1 VPKTYEV
8 YLDDDLVLTVK
19 DEPGPLMSTAL
30 PPPGFVP
37 PTSDFLSAQAHNPFH
52 EHVLRELLEKSSS
65 LEDYLALL
73 RNGGYR
79 VEEVAE
85 ADEG

>member
-1 VPKTYEV
+1 MARTFEV
-8 YLDDDLVLTVK
+8 YADDDLVLTIK

-30 PPPGFVP
+30 PPPGFSP

-52 EHVLRELLEKSSS
+52 EHVLRGLLEKSMS
-65 LEDYLALL
+65 LDEYLAQL

-79 VEEVAE
+79 VEEVA
-85 ADEG
+85 G